1 MPLEHVLGQTAA
13 VGTLER
19 ALATGKVHHAYRFEG
34 PSGVGKEMTAFA
46 FAQAL
51 VCTTPPPMGIVYQA
65 CGTCSACTRAVTL
78 TAEAPRV
85 PIHPDVVV
93 LERGLYS
100 AESLRRARAE
110 VQDLS
115 IDQVRR
121 LVLERASFAPHE
133 GRARVYRASGRRAL
147 DVSRQCTA
155 QDTRRASRA
164 HPFVLSP
171 TAATSYSRPSDR
183 ARNWYG
189 SLH

>member
-51 VCTTPPPMGIVYQA
+51 VCTTPPPSGIAYQA

-110 VQDLS
+110 VQD
-115 IDQVRR
+115 I
-121 LVLERASFAPHE
+121 LE
-133 GRARVYRASGRRAL
+133 
-147 DVSRQCTA
+147 
-155 QDTRRASRA
+155 
-164 HPFVLSP
+164 
-171 TAATSYSRPSDR
+171 
-183 ARNWYG
+183 
-189 SLH
+189 